1 MNRQKA
7 QEKLQKEKENLL
19 LIQKEK
25 ERILNMRLNS
35 LYLPNGNKLTP
46 NNYYQSNNA
55 RLNYSN
61 ILTNQVFQQPN
72 PSFQSAQTLSLPKF
86 QLLYHVQPHLQQ
98 FQQNKMLIQ
107 NLNSTI
113 SNDQNYL
120 PTNNSNV
127 QAHSTDTSFIKKHSF
142 YMPSAVIPKNVS
154 FCFILL
160 NKSNKRGINI
170 CNF

>member
-1 MNRQKA
+1 MNRKKA

-19 LIQKEK
+19 LLQKEK

-61 ILTNQVFQQPN
+61 
-72 PSFQSAQTLSLPKF
+72 QSAQTMSSPKF

-113 SNDQNYL
+113 SNNQNYL
-120 PTNNSNV
+120 PANNNSNV

-154 FCFILL
+154 FCLILI
-160 NKSNKRGINI
+160 K
-170 CNF
+170 